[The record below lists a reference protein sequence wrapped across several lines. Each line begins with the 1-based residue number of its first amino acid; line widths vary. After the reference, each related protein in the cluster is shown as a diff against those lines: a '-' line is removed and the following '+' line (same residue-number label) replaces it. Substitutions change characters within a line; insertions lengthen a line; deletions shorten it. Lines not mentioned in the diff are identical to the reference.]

1 MKSTRQ
7 VAAVITAVAVAAA
20 LLGATPAGAGEPAT
34 PSATASPSA
43 SASAPPSPSA
53 TASTA
58 EPSPSATATTDP
70 PPPAEPAATALSL
83 TAPETGYI
91 GRQVTLRLGLTE
103 QETGA
108 AVAGAPV
115 YVDRWD
121 VANRRYVRVGDALLT
136 SDTGTASR
144 QVTVRSGLNRFRAR
158 FTGSETHQADTSPA
172 VEVTA
177 LRIPTTLTLGGKNSV
192 VDEQS
197 VRINLRWV
205 AQDGRAVTGRVKLYR
220 QNKGS
225 KTWSLAAS
233 PKVVDGAASVAVR
246 PRVDTVWKA
255 VGPRGTW
262 HRGDTSGLHRI
273 DNVPPMKPVVLP
285 DGAPKPS
292 VSLPAQ
298 RRAAGAGLNPVVS
311 RIPNAVWRSMVGRS
325 WHSGCPVGRSN
336 LRLVRLNYWGF
347 DGYRHR
353 GELVVHRTAATPTV
367 NVFRTLYSGKFPV
380 RSMYRVDRF
389 GWSKK
394 LQGANDY
401 KSMAADN
408 TSAFNCRQ
416 VVGRPG
422 VRSPHSYGGSVDIN
436 PWENPYVSA
445 QGTYPNTWW
454 LSRSHAKVAWRSW
467 THPVVQAFGS
477 RGFAWGG
484 AYRDYHH
491 FQR

>member
-1 MKSTRQ
+1 VKSAKR
-7 VAAVITAVAVAAA
+7 VAAVITAVAVA
-20 LLGATPAGAGEPAT
+20 LLGAAPAGAGE
-34 PSATASPSA
+34 TAPPTPSA
-43 SASAPPSPSA
+43 SAGASSSAEPS
-53 TASTA
+53 T
-58 EPSPSATATTDP
+58 EPSPSAATTE
-70 PPPAEPAATALSL
+70 PPAPVEPAPTALTL
-83 TAPETGYI
+83 GAPASGYI

-103 QETGA
+103 QETQAG
-108 AVAGAPV
+108 VAGAEV
-115 YVDRWD
+115 YVERWD
-121 VANRRYVRVGDALLT
+121 AANRRFLRVGEALLT
-136 SDTGTASR
+136 SDSGTVSR
-144 QVTVRSGLNRFRAR
+144 QVTVRSGLNRFRAV
-158 FTGSETHQADTSPA
+158 FPGSETHAKSTSPA
-172 VEVTA
+172 VDVTA
-177 LRIPTTLTLGGKNSV
+177 LRIPTRLTLGGKDNV

-197 VRINLRWV
+197 VRINLRWE
-205 AQDGRAVTGRVKLYR
+205 AEDGRLVTGRAKLYR

-233 PKVVDGAASVAVR
+233 PRVVDGAASVVMR

-262 HRGDTSGLHRI
+262 YRGDTSGLHRI

-285 DGAPKPS
+285 DGAPRPS

-311 RIPNAVWRSMVGRS
+311 RIPNTVWRSMVGRS
-325 WHSGCPVGRSN
+325 WHSGCPVGRAN

-353 GELVVHRTAATPTV
+353 GELVVHRTAAGPTV
-367 NVFRTLYSGKFPV
+367 NVFRTLYSGKYPV

-422 VRSPHSYGGSVDIN
+422 VRSPHSYGDSIDIN
-436 PWENPYVSA
+436 PWENPYVSQ

>member
-1 MKSTRQ
+1 MKSTGRI
-7 VAAVITAVAVAAA
+7 AAVITAVAVAM
-20 LLGATPAGAGEPAT
+20 LGAAPAGAGETAPPT
-34 PSATASPSA
+34 PSTSAGASSSAEPS
-43 SASAPPSPSA
+43 
-53 TASTA
+53 T
-58 EPSPSATATTDP
+58 EPSPSAAATTE
-70 PPPAEPAATALSL
+70 PPAPVEPAPTEL
-83 TAPETGYI
+83 TLGAPASGYI

-103 QETGA
+103 LETQA
-108 AVAGAPV
+108 AVAGAEV
-115 YVDRWD
+115 YVERWD
-121 VANRRYVRVGDALLT
+121 SANRRFVRVGEALHT
-136 SDTGTASR
+136 SDSGTVSR
-144 QVTVRSGLNRFRAR
+144 QVTVRSGLNRFRAV
-158 FTGSETHQADTSPA
+158 FPGSETHAKSTSPA
-172 VEVTA
+172 VDVTA
-177 LRIPTTLTLGGKNSV
+177 LRIPTRLSLSGKNSV

-197 VRINLRWV
+197 VRINLRWE
-205 AQDGRAVTGRVKLYR
+205 AEDGRLVTGKAKLYR

-225 KTWSLAAS
+225 KTWSLAAT
-233 PKVVDGAASVAVR
+233 PRVVDGSASVVMR

-262 HRGDTSGLHRI
+262 YRGDSSGLHRI

-285 DGAPKPS
+285 DGAPRPS

-325 WHSGCPVGRSN
+325 WHSGCPVGRAN

-353 GELVVHRTAATPTV
+353 GELVVHRTAAGPTV
-367 NVFRTLYSGKFPV
+367 NVFRTLYSGKYPV

-422 VRSPHSYGGSVDIN
+422 VRSPHSYGGSIDIN
-436 PWENPYVSA
+436 PWENPYVSQ